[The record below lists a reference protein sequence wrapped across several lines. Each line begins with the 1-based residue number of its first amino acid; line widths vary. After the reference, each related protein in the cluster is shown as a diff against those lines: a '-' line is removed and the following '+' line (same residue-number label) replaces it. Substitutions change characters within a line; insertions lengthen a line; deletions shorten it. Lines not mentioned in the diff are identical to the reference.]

1 MFSCSYVLFQ
11 PLASVAVEHP
21 LTAPSLQQPPLYNG
35 HLFLPGCQSI
45 QKFISFYI
53 YTSLLR
59 PPLDSIQ
66 LINNSQMVWTKRKNV
81 KRKMSQNVI
90 CTMRHWSLFL
100 FGFCFIDILILY
112 FYARINNIQDK
123 IVVILKKKTVPYFAH
138 IFP

>member
-1 MFSCSYVLFQ
+1 
-11 PLASVAVEHP
+11 
-21 LTAPSLQQPPLYNG
+21 
-35 HLFLPGCQSI
+35 
-45 QKFISFYI
+45 
-53 YTSLLR
+53 
-59 PPLDSIQ
+59 
-66 LINNSQMVWTKRKNV
+66 
-81 KRKMSQNVI
+81 MSQNVN